1 MGLQPI
7 QHPSHRS
14 ISAGRFALEWLF
26 LAGLYLLF
34 AGETSGEE
42 IVAALAGGL
51 VAAALRVLLVRS
63 GRPYSDGFRGAARL
77 FPRIAKSLLV
87 DSVTV
92 GTAFVHL
99 LFTRRMLLG
108 RFVEIP
114 FDTGTSGPPSRT
126 RRALVVGGISFAPNQ
141 YVAGLRFETG
151 RLIVHQ
157 LCEAPTSKDEQWP
170 V

>member
-1 MGLQPI
+1 MGLQPV
-7 QHPSHRS
+7 QDPSHRS

-51 VAAALRVLLVRS
+51 VAAALRVALVRS
-63 GRPYSDGFRGAARL
+63 GRPYSEGFRGAAQL

-92 GTAFVHL
+92 GTAFACL
-99 LFTRRMLLG
+99 LFTGRTSVG
-108 RFVEIP
+108 RFVQIP
-114 FDTGTSGPPSRT
+114 FDIGTSDPPSRT
-126 RRALVVGGISFAPNQ
+126 RRALVVGGISLAPNQ
-141 YVAGLRFETG
+141 YVTGLRFETG
-151 RLIVHQ
+151 DLIVHQ
-157 LCEAPTSKDEQWP
+157 LCEAPTSRDKQWP